1 MEMREC
7 QLMVLSLSGNQLP
20 SEGWYWT
27 MTLFLETVP
36 SVTSGS
42 ACAERI

>member
-1 MEMREC
+1 MELREC
-7 QLMVLSLSGNQLP
+7 QPMVLSLNGKQLP

-42 ACAERI
+42 VCAEKI